1 MKAVL
6 SSLPARIILGIVM
19 PLALLAGIHS
29 RAQAAKDPIGC
40 GAVVVADYTL
50 QGDIGPCPGDGL
62 TVVSNGITVN
72 LNGYKIYASRRQNV
86 GIRVDNVS
94 NVVVKGGAVD
104 GFDAGVLLIG
114 GWNNRVTHIVAR
126 NNRIGIHVTNAPS
139 GAHVVEKSTAVAN
152 RLFGI
157 LASDLS
163 HLSIAKNSVLNNLGY
178 GVVLDGEAS
187 YGSIANNEIR
197 QNSAGGIELREGTE
211 WFSYANL
218 IPPLLEITAPGRV
231 SFSEGV
237 DFHVGGNFPA
247 ALDLTARVVPVGIVF
262 GPGAN
267 ALDNPI
273 AADTSASGCTLAEYA
288 AAGLRAGDIALV
300 QRGMC
305 LLARKVELALESG
318 AAAVIIFNEGQS
330 PGRTSHDFGYVS
342 GLSGLA
348 VPAPVVFASYRAG
361 FEIHGLARLGDVF
374 MRIKAHNSLSVISQD
389 GFAHHNLITK
399 NTADKASDDNSFCA
413 DLTNVW
419 LKNTFGAWN
428 RPCVAGDLSGDSGSG
443 GLGSRARLY

>member
-86 GIRVDNVS
+86 GIRVENVS

-187 YGSIANNEIR
+187 YG
-197 QNSAGGIELREGTE
+197 
-211 WFSYANL
+211 
-218 IPPLLEITAPGRV
+218 

-348 VPAPVVFASYRAG
+348 LPTPVMFASYRAG

-389 GFAHHNLITK
+389 GFAHHNMITK